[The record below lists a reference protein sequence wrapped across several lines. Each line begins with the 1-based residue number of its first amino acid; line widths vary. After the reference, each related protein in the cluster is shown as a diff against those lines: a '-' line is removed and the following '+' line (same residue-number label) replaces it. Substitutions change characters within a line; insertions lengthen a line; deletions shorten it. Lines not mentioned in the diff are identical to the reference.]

1 MSQEKWKSERSGC
14 RGCGWPC
21 VRFSKSRLLNSGE
34 LEIRVGES
42 VSGPCFPR
50 LPQGAGKS
58 LCKAERLCEKTGQE
72 RTGEQDARDAV
83 STGGGSSTDCTGQG
97 ARIIGSQEDG
107 RLSLD
112 SSDTVG
118 SSTSNAVESRSKEAG
133 SQRKRGTDQRQAA
146 TREIFAICANSL
158 RAEWCHRVLLPTH
171 SRIFLPD
178 DRGWE
183 RAFFRSHSE
192 SSGPISLQLPI
203 ELCRWFGL
211 APAAGYS
218 G

>member
-1 MSQEKWKSERSGC
+1 M
-14 RGCGWPC
+14 
-21 VRFSKSRLLNSGE
+21 NSGE

-83 STGGGSSTDCTGQG
+83 STGGGSSIDCTGQG

-118 SSTSNAVESRSKEAG
+118 SSTSKAVESRSKEAG
-133 SQRKRGTDQRQAA
+133 NRPEASRYQRDFRNM
-146 TREIFAICANSL
+146 REFAPGGVVSSCPVANS
-158 RAEWCHRVLLPTH
+158 
-171 SRIFLPD
+171 FPD
-178 DRGWE
+178 FSPR
-183 RAFFRSHSE
+183 
-192 SSGPISLQLPI
+192 
-203 ELCRWFGL
+203 
-211 APAAGYS
+211 
-218 G
+218 